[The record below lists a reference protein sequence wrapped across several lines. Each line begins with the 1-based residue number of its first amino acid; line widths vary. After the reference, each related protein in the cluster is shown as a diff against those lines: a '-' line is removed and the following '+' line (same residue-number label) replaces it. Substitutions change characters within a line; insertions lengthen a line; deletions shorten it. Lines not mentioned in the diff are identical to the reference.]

1 MEENVDRNETFYEGY
16 KKAYDFRKGK
26 TIPAFGNDI

>member
-16 KKAYDFRKGK
+16 KKEYDFRKGK